1 MPILQRKKDNV
12 DLRNYYNLYL
22 QVGLILTLFV
32 MIVMF
37 RANLNL
43 DSGVEFTVQEQ
54 ETIEM
59 EEIVQTEQ
67 ITKPPPPPRPPV
79 PVEVPKDEII
89 DDMDLN
95 LDASLDLDM
104 ALDLP
109 PPPPAAKQVVVEDE
123 EPEIFLVVEEDPELI
138 GGLEGL
144 QRSIRYPEIARK
156 AGIEGRVFVQFVVDE
171 KGNVIDP
178 VVTRGI
184 GGGCDEAALEA
195 VRKAKFKP
203 GKQRGRPVKVQYSLP
218 VTFRLQN

>member
-12 DLRNYYNLYL
+12 DLRNYYNMYL
-22 QVGLILTLFV
+22 QLGLILTLFI

-43 DSGVEFTVQEQ
+43 DTDVEFTVQEQ

-79 PVEVPKDEII
+79 PVEVPNDEII

-109 PPPPAAKQVVVEDE
+109 PPPPAAKQEVVEDE

>member
-1 MPILQRKKDNV
+1 
-12 DLRNYYNLYL
+12 
-22 QVGLILTLFV
+22 
-32 MIVMF
+32 MF

-43 DSGVEFTVQEQ
+43 DTDIEFNVQEQ

-67 ITKPPPPPRPPV
+67 VTKPPPPPRPPV
-79 PVEVPKDEII
+79 PVEVPNDEII

-109 PPPPAAKQVVVEDE
+109 PPPPAAKKAVIEDE

-171 KGNVIDP
+171 KGNVISP

-203 GKQRGRPVKVQYSLP
+203 GKQRGKPVKVQYSLP